1 MKSKKIIIGS
11 RGSKL
16 ALIYAEKAKEK
27 ILKVSKEF
35 NIENVEIKKITTAGD
50 INQKD
55 RLSEVGGKGLFS
67 KNIEKEL
74 LENKINIA
82 VHALK
87 DMPSDETEGLLT
99 NCFLERN
106 DPREV
111 LISKNKIKFKDL
123 NQNSII
129 GTSSFRR
136 EFQLKNKRKDLNYKL
151 IRGNVDTRIKKLSD
165 NLYDAIVLSYAGI
178 NFLNLS
184 ENISEIFSTDEII
197 PSAGQGVIALQ
208 CKSDDLLIK
217 NILKKINDEKT
228 FNGAQAERN
237 VLKVLEG
244 DCETA
249 VGAISMIN
257 SKNITLEAEL
267 FSLDGK
273 ERFYCKSSKDIKY
286 AAELGIEVGENL
298 KKQSKGSYKK

>member
-35 NIENVEIKKITTAGD
+35 NIESVEIKKITTAGD
-50 INQKD
+50 LNQKD
-55 RLSEVGGKGLFS
+55 RLSEIGGKGLFS
-67 KNIEKEL
+67 KKIEKEL
-74 LENKINIA
+74 LENKIVIA

-106 DPREV
+106 DPREA

-136 EFQLKNKRKDLNYKL
+136 EFQLKNKRSDLNYKL
-151 IRGNVDTRIKKLSD
+151 IRGNVDTRINKLNQ
-165 NLYDAIVLSYAGI
+165 NLYDAVLLSCAGI
-178 NFLNLS
+178 NSLNLN
-184 ENISEIFSTDEII
+184 EHISEIFSLGEII
-197 PSAGQGVIALQ
+197 PSVGQGVIALQ
-208 CKSDDLLIK
+208 CKSEDEYIK
-217 NILKKINDEKT
+217 
-228 FNGAQAERN
+228 N
-237 VLKVLEG
+237 VLK
-244 DCETA
+244 
-249 VGAISMIN
+249 
-257 SKNITLEAEL
+257 K
-267 FSLDGK
+267 
-273 ERFYCKSSKDIKY
+273 
-286 AAELGIEVGENL
+286 
-298 KKQSKGSYKK
+298 